1 MVWIGIGKILVG
13 DERRRSHRRGI
24 MVCTVERFG
33 FVDDN
38 CIVWID
44 VTAVNVSVGEELLLF
59 LFKCDC
65 DILAP

>member
-1 MVWIGIGKILVG
+1 
-13 DERRRSHRRGI
+13 
-24 MVCTVERFG
+24 
-33 FVDDN
+33 
-38 CIVWID
+38 